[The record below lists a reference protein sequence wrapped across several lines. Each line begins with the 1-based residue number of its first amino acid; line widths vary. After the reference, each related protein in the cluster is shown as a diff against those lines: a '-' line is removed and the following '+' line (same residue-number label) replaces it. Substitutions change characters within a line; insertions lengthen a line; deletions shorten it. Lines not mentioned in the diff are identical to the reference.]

1 MMEGYLDDC
10 VVISNGGVSNNNFYR
25 MINQKNNAFNNWNFC
40 CKSGNVIMSSTLT
53 TMSYLFCRCWWLWSQ
68 TMLTYK
74 LISFIQNF
82 ILFDFFRSATKC
94 QSELLLC
101 VGRGTHVMYKV
112 TYRNIHSTCRASAL
126 EGWKFFFF
134 FFFFDSNSFFL
145 LLPFDSFFSLYVC
158 YDTNN
163 VHSFMHSACYKTF
176 LDKASTKC
184 ASLPHCGAHID
195 SRDFLGNLL
204 WFLNNLMVTI
214 VERNF
219 NFLSKSTTSKD
230 EKRYSHLAL
239 FPVQVVCVLSQN
251 VYCYSLPVRMT

>member
-1 MMEGYLDDC
+1 
-10 VVISNGGVSNNNFYR
+10 

-134 FFFFDSNSFFL
+134 FFFHSNSFFCSCHSTLFFRFMCVMIPTMCIL
-145 LLPFDSFFSLYVC
+145 LCTLHVIR
-158 YDTNN
+158 
-163 VHSFMHSACYKTF
+163 HS
-176 LDKASTKC
+176 STKPQQ
-184 ASLPHCGAHID
+184 SVPPFHI
-195 SRDFLGNLL
+195 
-204 WFLNNLMVTI
+204 
-214 VERNF
+214 
-219 NFLSKSTTSKD
+219 
-230 EKRYSHLAL
+230 A
-239 FPVQVVCVLSQN
+239 
-251 VYCYSLPVRMT
+251 VRI